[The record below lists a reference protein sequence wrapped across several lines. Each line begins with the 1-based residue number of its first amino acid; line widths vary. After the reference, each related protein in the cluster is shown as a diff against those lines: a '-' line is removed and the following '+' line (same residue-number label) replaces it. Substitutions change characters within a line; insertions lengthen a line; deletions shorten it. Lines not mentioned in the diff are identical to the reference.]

1 MCPNPLGQSK
11 HFPQSFSDFSTG
23 DDEEHPNV
31 KESFKTKVTIVTI
44 TNITF
49 AISVPTNKQAEN
61 QLYFKRVLSLFCTFF
76 MEVTLTPV
84 TSETFSNDLGL
95 LSNADA
101 MNTTA
106 AETEMGDIP
115 NAKSNS
121 LTSFRIFRALLDV
134 LKVRPKL
141 AVNLLM

>member
-11 HFPQSFSDFSTG
+11 HFPQSLSDFSTG

-31 KESFKTKVTIVTI
+31 QEAFKTKVTIVTKI
-44 TNITF
+44 NVTF

-84 TSETFSNDLGL
+84 TSETFSTDLGL

-101 MNTTA
+101 INTTA

-115 NAKSNS
+115 NAKSDS

>member
-1 MCPNPLGQSK
+1 
-11 HFPQSFSDFSTG
+11 
-23 DDEEHPNV
+23 
-31 KESFKTKVTIVTI
+31 
-44 TNITF
+44 
-49 AISVPTNKQAEN
+49 
-61 QLYFKRVLSLFCTFF
+61 

-101 MNTTA
+101 INTTA